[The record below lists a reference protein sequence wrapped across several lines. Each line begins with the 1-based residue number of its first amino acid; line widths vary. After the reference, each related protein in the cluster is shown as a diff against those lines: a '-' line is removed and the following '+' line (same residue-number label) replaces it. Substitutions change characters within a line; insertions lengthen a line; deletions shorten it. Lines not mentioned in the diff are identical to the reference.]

1 MVEFALVAPLA
12 FLLIIGIVVVG
23 IVVLHQNQLANTSR
37 EIARAAAVCG
47 SSPPDPS
54 GNPTITKLPNG
65 ATCND
70 ANLLS
75 YARALLANIDSTN
88 TWNPTFTVLNVSGV
102 SCTVAGACAVS
113 GSGLA
118 SCMGGYAFHVSVTYP
133 QPLYVPLVSN
143 LLGSGGVRTL
153 NATGV
158 ASCEQ

>member
-12 FLLIIGIVVVG
+12 FLLIIGIVVVS
-23 IVVLHQNQLANTSR
+23 IVVLHQNQLANASR
-37 EIARAAAVCG
+37 DIARAAAVCG

-54 GNPTITKLPNG
+54 GNPTISKLPDG

-70 ANLLS
+70 VDLLS
-75 YARALLANIDSTN
+75 YARAQLANIDSSN

-102 SCTVAGACAVS
+102 SCTVPGACTVS

-118 SCMGGYAFHVSVTYP
+118 SCQQGYAFHVAVTYS

-143 LLGSGGVRTL
+143 LFGSGGARTL
-153 NATGV
+153 TASGV